1 MLIEITTSIAA
12 ASILGLAQLK
22 KEGSAEDDAKKI
34 KQIADNVGLKKA
46 GQSIRIHRRYRPKN
60 KKYTEYVYQIP
71 LGLGLQDFKDQID
84 KFEDGLNNKKTVFTF
99 KLGDMKKVSI
109 KELRKTKSI
118 SGVFEEIRKIFGEKH
133 LIRKSIHMS
142 YDGMLR
148 VKVYDQDIP
157 TYLPFSEAIWE
168 QCKKWHVPIGETKDG
183 IHFIRLDDGHA
194 VIAGTTRYGKTTFLH
209 LLINTF
215 IKLHPNEVEFSL
227 IDLKSG
233 LSFQRYKDCKQVMN
247 LAEDL
252 ESSHS
257 CFRAVIQEMK
267 RRKVLFKKLGVE
279 KIQDVKE
286 PITRHYV
293 IIDEASNLDYR
304 RMELE
309 TKEDIQRAK
318 FLYEQCK
325 AWMKTIACEAASLG
339 IYLVFSTQYPTVEV
353 LDSQVKANTI
363 TKVCYRLDTGNQSL
377 VVLDHTGAEDI
388 TVKGRAIIRTPDG
401 TNEVQSY
408 FLEDEQIKKVITP
421 HINIQPRKDDDNEQ
435 TEQKGAENRSD
446 TPVLKKTRLS

>member
-22 KEGSAEDDAKKI
+22 KEGSTEDDTKKI

-60 KKYTEYVYQIP
+60 KRYTEYIYQIP

-109 KELRKTKSI
+109 KELRKIKSI
-118 SGVFEEIRKIFGEKH
+118 LGIFEELKRIFGEKH
-133 LIRKSIHMS
+133 PIRKTIHMS

-157 TYLPFSEAIWE
+157 TYLPFKEAIWE

-267 RRKVLFKKLGVE
+267 RRKALFKKLSVE

-286 PITRHYV
+286 PITRRYV

-388 TVKGRAIIRTPDG
+388 TVKGRAIVRTPDG
-401 TNEVQSY
+401 KNEVQSY
-408 FLEDEQIKKVITP
+408 FLKDEQIKKVITP